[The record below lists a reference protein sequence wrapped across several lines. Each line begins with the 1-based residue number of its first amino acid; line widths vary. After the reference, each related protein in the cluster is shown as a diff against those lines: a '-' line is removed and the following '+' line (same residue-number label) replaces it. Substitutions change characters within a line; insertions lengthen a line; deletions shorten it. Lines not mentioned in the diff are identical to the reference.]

1 MRKKGIIRIATSKR
15 HLNMLGQTRPF
26 PIPFSVCYF
35 HARKT
40 TCISIYIWHMY
51 VNIIHLH
58 AYMFISMIW
67 FVCTCVHIIYIYTYI
82 YIYTCCPNI
91 GRIGFKQIF
100 RFSDL
105 RTGELREIDLSFS
118 GLDDPH
124 AQRVAQVGF
133 PEGSFEEICQRLV

>member
-1 MRKKGIIRIATSKR
+1 
-15 HLNMLGQTRPF
+15 ML
-26 PIPFSVCYF
+26 
-35 HARKT
+35 
-40 TCISIYIWHMY
+40 ISID
-51 VNIIHLH
+51 
-58 AYMFISMIW
+58 MI
-67 FVCTCVHIIYIYTYI
+67 CMHTYI
-82 YIYTCCPNI
+82 YICCPNI